1 MTSQVFGI
9 KCRQDDHAELKTQ
22 ELLGMMGGIEAF
34 ISGGAITKY
43 MNKLIWL
50 LLKSC

>member
-9 KCRQDDHAELKTQ
+9 KCRQNDHAELKTQ
-22 ELLGMMGGIEAF
+22 ELLNMMGGIEAF
-34 ISGGAITKY
+34 ISGGAIMTHI
-43 MNKLIWL
+43 NKLIWR